1 MPRPLTKGQPISL
14 RFPLAADT
22 KLRSLA
28 EARGMTPAEYLVS
41 RILPAL
47 EAPLPPLPALET
59 T

>member
-22 KLRSLA
+22 RLRSLA

-47 EAPLPPLPALET
+47 ET